1 MKQFKNIFKIIII
14 LCILEV
20 AVLSFTVLYGLEY
33 GFKLWNWMTII
44 IGVGIYLIFTIVIII
59 WENKGKN
66 KVEKKELIVD
76 DFYKEQAKLILKVI
90 DDYLE
95 KNKKVYND
103 LQLYWPF
110 YKAILKRIAIGKKF
124 NGKDY
129 KIIEKIKNWQQENY
143 EDAFLMN
150 IYDVLI
156 KNIV

>member
-1 MKQFKNIFKIIII
+1 MKQFKNIFKTIII

-20 AVLSFTVLYGLEY
+20 AVLSFAVLYGLEY

-66 KVEKKELIVD
+66 KVEEKELIVD

>member
-1 MKQFKNIFKIIII
+1 MKQFKNIFKAIII

-20 AVLSFTVLYGLEY
+20 VVLSFVILYGLEF
-33 GFKLWNWMTII
+33 GFELWNWITII
-44 IGVGIYLIFTIVIII
+44 IVVSIYIIFTISIIV
-59 WENKGKN
+59 WENKRKN
-66 KVEKKELIVD
+66 KVDKNELIVD
-76 DFYKEQAKLILKVI
+76 NFYKEQAHLILNVI

-103 LQLYWPF
+103 LKLYWPF
-110 YKAILKRIAIGKKF
+110 YKAILKRIAIGKKI
-124 NGKDY
+124 NRKDY
-129 KIIEKIKNWQQENY
+129 EIIDQLQNWQKENY

>member
-1 MKQFKNIFKIIII
+1 MKQFKNIFKAIII

-20 AVLSFTVLYGLEY
+20 VVLSFVILYGLEF
-33 GFKLWNWMTII
+33 GFELWNWITII
-44 IGVGIYLIFTIVIII
+44 IAVSIYIIFTISIIV
-59 WENKGKN
+59 WENKRKN
-66 KVEKKELIVD
+66 KVDKNELIVD
-76 DFYKEQAKLILKVI
+76 NFYKEHAHLILNVI

-103 LQLYWPF
+103 LKLYWPF
-110 YKAILKRIAIGKKF
+110 YKAILKRIPIGKKF

-129 KIIEKIKNWQQENY
+129 EIIDQLQNWQKENY
-143 EDAFLMN
+143 EDPFLMN

>member
-1 MKQFKNIFKIIII
+1 MKTKTIFVCSNCGYESSKW
-14 LCILEV
+14 LGKCPACNEWN
-20 AVLSFTVLYGLEY
+20 SFYEEKDVTKSGTKEKRKERSEAIQL
-33 GFKLWNWMTII
+33 
-44 IGVGIYLIFTIVIII
+44 
-59 WENKGKN
+59 N

-76 DFYKEQAKLILKVI
+76 DFYKEQAKLILTAI

-129 KIIEKIKNWQQENY
+129 KIIEKIKNWQQANY

>member
-1 MKQFKNIFKIIII
+1 MKQFKNIFKAIII

-20 AVLSFTVLYGLEY
+20 VVLSFVILYGLEF
-33 GFKLWNWMTII
+33 GFELWNWITII
-44 IGVGIYLIFTIVIII
+44 IAVSIYIIFTISIIV
-59 WENKGKN
+59 WENKKKN
-66 KVEKKELIVD
+66 KVDKNELIVD
-76 DFYKEQAKLILKVI
+76 NFYKEQAQLILNVI

-103 LQLYWPF
+103 LKLYWPF
-110 YKAILKRIAIGKKF
+110 YKAILKRIANGKKF

-129 KIIEKIKNWQQENY
+129 EIIDQLQNWQKENY

>member
-1 MKQFKNIFKIIII
+1 MKQFKNIFKTIII

-20 AVLSFTVLYGLEY
+20 AVLSFTVFYGLEY

-66 KVEKKELIVD
+66 KVEEKELIVD
-76 DFYKEQAKLILKVI
+76 DFYKEQAKLILKAI